1 MPARI
6 FPPTFKSKQP
16 FGHLR
21 GLRRNLLE
29 YLQRVA
35 EACGDVGYFKAGP
48 LHIYLLNEPDYI
60 KDVLVTHHKNFTKSR
75 GLQLA
80 KRILGEGLLTSEGEF
95 HLRQRRLVQP
105 AFHRQRLESYGEVMC
120 AQAAR
125 MSASWQHGAEV
136 DVAEEMMRL
145 TLAIVGQTLFGANVE
160 DEAEE
165 IGAALTTAMSLF
177 TRLTNPLAEILEK
190 LPLPSNIRFF
200 RAKKRLDE
208 TIYRII
214 AARRKNGEDR
224 GDLLSMLLLAQDV
237 EGDGGSMTD
246 LQVRDEA
253 MTLFLAGHE
262 TTAIALTWT
271 WYLLS
276 QHPEVETKLHEEL
289 RRVLGERQPTAQDFP
304 RLTYTRTVLAEA
316 MRLYPP
322 AYVFGR
328 MAREDYKLGP
338 YDVPARATLL
348 VSPYILHRME
358 KFFPNAKEFLP
369 ERWTPEAEAARHKF
383 AYLPFG
389 AGPRVC
395 IGEGFAW
402 MEGTLVL
409 ATIAQR
415 WRLRLV
421 TDHPVELQPLITL
434 RPKFGMNMKLE
445 RRHVDSSGAAR

>member
-1 MPARI
+1 M
-6 FPPTFKSKQP
+6 
-16 FGHLR
+16 
-21 GLRRNLLE
+21 RRDLLA

-35 EACGDVGYFKAGP
+35 DACGELGYFKAGP
-48 LHIYLLNEPDYI
+48 LHVYLLNHPDHI
-60 KDVLVTHHKNFTKSR
+60 KDLLVTHHKNFTKSR

-105 AFHRQRLESYGEVMC
+105 AFHRERLEGYGAVMC
-120 AQAAR
+120 EEAAR
-125 MSASWQHGAEV
+125 LCVHWENKNGAEV

-145 TLAIVGQTLFGANVE
+145 TLAIVGKTLFGVNVE
-160 DEAEE
+160 NEAEE

-177 TRLTNPLAEILEK
+177 SRLTNPLATFLEK
-190 LPLPSNIRFF
+190 LPLPSNFRFF
-200 RAKKRLDE
+200 RAKRRLDE

-214 AARRKNGEDR
+214 ATRRQSNEDH
-224 GDLLSMLLLAQDV
+224 GDLLSMLLMAQDE
-237 EGDGGSMTD
+237 EGDGGRMTD

-276 QHPEVETKLHEEL
+276 QHPEIEAKLHDEL
-289 RRVLGERQPTAQDFP
+289 QHVLGN
-304 RLTYTRTVLAEA
+304 RLPSAHDYSQLNYTRMVLAES

-328 MAREDYKLGP
+328 MAIHDYRIGE
-338 YDVPARATLL
+338 YDVPAGATLL
-348 VSPYILHRME
+348 VSPYILHRLE
-358 KFFPNAKEFLP
+358 KFYPEPLRFLP
-369 ERWTPEAEAARHKF
+369 ERWTQAAEAERHKF
-383 AYLPFG
+383 AYVPFG
-389 AGPRVC
+389 GGPRVC

-402 MEGTLVL
+402 MEGVLVL

-415 WRLRLV
+415 WKLRHV
-421 TDHPVELQPLITL
+421 PNHPVALQPLITL
-434 RPKFGMNMKLE
+434 RPKFGMKMKLE
-445 RRHVDSSGAAR
+445 HRDVASSRATR

>member
-1 MPARI
+1 MPSYN
-6 FPPTFKSKQP
+6 FPSAFKADRP

-21 GLRRNLLE
+21 GLRRDLLA

-35 EACGDVGYFKAGP
+35 ETCGELGYFKAGP
-48 LHIYLLNEPDYI
+48 LHVYLLNNPDHI
-60 KDVLVTHHKNFTKSR
+60 KDLLVTQQKNFTKSR

-105 AFHRQRLESYGEVMC
+105 AFHRQRLEGYGVVMC
-120 AQAAR
+120 EEAGKMRAA
-125 MSASWQHGAEV
+125 WQDGGEV

-145 TLAIVGQTLFGANVE
+145 TLAIVGKTLFGVNVE

-165 IGAALTTAMSLF
+165 IGDALTTAMGLF
-177 TRLTNPLAEILEK
+177 SRLTNPLATFLEK
-190 LPLPSNIRFF
+190 LPLPSNFRFF
-200 RAKKRLDE
+200 RAKRRLDE
-208 TIYRII
+208 TIYRMI
-214 AARRKNGEDR
+214 ATRRQSGEDR
-224 GDLLSMLLLAQDV
+224 GDLLSMLLMAQDE
-237 EGDGGSMTD
+237 EGDGSRMTD

-276 QHPEVETKLHEEL
+276 QYLDAETKLHEEL
-289 RRVLGERQPTAQDFP
+289 RCVLGGRAPTVHDYP
-304 RLTYTRTVLAEA
+304 KLIYTRMVLAEA

-328 MAREDYKLGP
+328 MAINDYRIGEF
-338 YDVPARATLL
+338 DVPAGATLL
-348 VSPYILHRME
+348 VSPYILHRLE
-358 KFFPNAKEFLP
+358 RFYPEPLRFLP
-369 ERWTPEAEAARHKF
+369 ERWTQANEAARHKF
-383 AYLPFG
+383 AYVPFG
-389 AGPRVC
+389 GGPRVC

-402 MEGTLVL
+402 MEGVLVL

-415 WRLRLV
+415 WKLRLV
-421 TDHPVELQPLITL
+421 PDHPVELKPLITL
-434 RPKFGMNMKLE
+434 RPKFGMKMILE
-445 RRHVDSSGAAR
+445 KRAA